1 MSDNH
6 FFAEQE
12 LCNGRMNDKIVD
24 KALKKREP
32 KHWSAKRTRTE
43 TLVVERKGIVAR
55 VESTVSADAAVEAC
69 VVGGHDLL
77 DGLSPEERRAL
88 LDEAPT
94 RAMPPPA
101 SEEPE
106 SSSSAAS
113 GGGGLLSFSSRR
125 QGVAAANSGAARRGK
140 KRPLLGERSAA
151 ERGSAVRTSGPLSF
165 ADDEDCEG

>member
-12 LCNGRMNDKIVD
+12 LCNGRLNDRIVD

-43 TLVVERKGIVAR
+43 TVVVERRGIVAR
-55 VESTVSADAAVEAC
+55 VESTVSADAAIEAC

-77 DGLSPEERRAL
+77 DGMSPEERRAL

-101 SEEPE
+101 SEEHP
-106 SSSSAAS
+106 STSAVV

-125 QGVAAANSGAARRGK
+125 QAAAPAAIARRGK
-140 KRPLLGERSAA
+140 KRPLLGERTAVD
-151 ERGSAVRTSGPLSF
+151 RGSAVGRPSQSGPLSF
-165 ADDEDCEG
+165 ADDDV